1 MHRDI
6 LKASQWIQGGTDA
19 DRPLPVFRKRFE
31 APAEGKLFLEIT
43 ALGVYEAMLNGKRVG
58 DFVMAPGWTHYP
70 RRVQVQRYD
79 LSGML
84 KARNELV
91 VRLGRGWYGSK
102 LMVTPHDGRVPLAL
116 RAILVLEDDKG
127 ERPVM
132 GTDASWEWAE
142 GETLS
147 SSLYGGESVDCRR
160 RLRGWKPVSI
170 VKYPGVRLVP
180 QDGPEVLEQD
190 RLRPVKLLTTPKGER
205 VLDFGQNLTG
215 YVEIEVDG
223 KSGQELLLHHA
234 EILDPEGNFY
244 TENLRKAEAVYHAI
258 LKSGKQVLKPRFTFY
273 GFRYIRLTK
282 WEGEASP
289 DQFCAVVIHSQMERT
304 GRFVSGNALVNQ
316 LYHNAVWG
324 QKGNFVDVPTDC
336 PQRDERMGWTGDA
349 QAFIR
354 AACYNYD
361 ALSFY
366 RKWLR
371 DLELCQ
377 YPGGGVPHFIPSQMT
392 EQARLSKTTGCE
404 ENSAAW
410 ADAACICPWQLYLAY
425 GEKAVLKE
433 QFGSMKAWVD
443 CIRRTGENEALWD
456 SGFHFGDWLA
466 QDAPNA
472 AEGGCGGGTDKHLI
486 ATAMYANST
495 DLLVRAGKVLG
506 KDMRPYE
513 ELHGRIVKAFQKRF
527 MPGGKFELP
536 TQTACVLALEF
547 GLSKKPEETLNTLI
561 ELIRAAGN
569 KLQTGFVGTPYLL
582 HVLTRHGHARLAYD
596 LLLQEEA
603 PSWLH
608 SVLHGATTMWER
620 WDGIRADG
628 SLNTP
633 SMNSFNH
640 YAFGA
645 VADWLYGKAAGIE
658 PIEEAPGYQQ
668 VRIAPIPD
676 QRLGFV
682 QAELKTRHG
691 VIRSA
696 WAFTPGGLRYEITV
710 PEGVRAF
717 IQLHHHE
724 GWYGPGV
731 WHF

>member
-1 MHRDI
+1 MHKDI
-6 LKASQWIQGGTDA
+6 LKASTWIEGGRDA
-19 DRPLPVFRKRFE
+19 DRPLPVFRRRFS
-31 APAEGKLFLEIT
+31 AEKGDRLFLEIT
-43 ALGVYEAMLNGKRVG
+43 ALGVYEAVLNGKRVG

-79 LSGML
+79 ISGLL
-84 KARNELV
+84 KKNNELI

-102 LMVTPHDGRVPLAL
+102 LMVSPHDGRVPLAL
-116 RAILVLEDDKG
+116 RALIVQEDGQG
-127 ERPVM
+127 ERVLL
-132 GTDASWEWAE
+132 GTDAAWEWTE

-147 SSLYGGESVDCRR
+147 SSLYDGESVDGRR
-160 RLRGWKPVSI
+160 SLRGWKPAAE

-180 QDGPEVLEQD
+180 QDGPPILEQE
-190 RLRPVKLLTTPKGER
+190 RLRPVKLITTPKGER

-215 YVEIEVDG
+215 YVEISVTG
-223 KSGQELLLHHA
+223 QSGQELLLHHA
-234 EILDPEGNFY
+234 EILDQDGNFY
-244 TENLRKAEAVYHAI
+244 TENLRKAEQAYHAI
-258 LKSGKQVLKPRFTFY
+258 LKEGDQLLKPRFTFY
-273 GFRYIRLTK
+273 GFRYVRLTAF
-282 WEGEASP
+282 EGEPSL
-289 DQFCAVVIHSQMERT
+289 DQFTAVVIHSEMERT
-304 GRFVSGNALVNQ
+304 GRFVSGHPLVNQ

-336 PQRDERMGWTGDA
+336 PQRDERLGWTGDA

-361 ALSFY
+361 AQGFY

-371 DLELCQ
+371 DLALCQ
-377 YPGGGVPHFIPSQMT
+377 FPGGGVPHFVPSQMS
-392 EQARLSKTTGCE
+392 EAERLSKGPGCE

-425 GEKAVLKE
+425 GDKQVLKE
-433 QFGSMKAWVD
+433 QFSSMQAWVD
-443 CIRRTGENEALWD
+443 CIRRTGDTEALWD

-472 AEGGCGGGTDKHLI
+472 AAGGCGGGTDKHLI

-495 DLLVRAGKVLG
+495 DLLIRAGKVLG
-506 KDMRPYE
+506 KDMSEYE
-513 ELHGRIVKAFQKRF
+513 QLHGRIVKAFQKRF

-547 GLSKKPEETLNTLI
+547 GLSKKPEQTVETLVQ
-561 ELIRAAGN
+561 LIREAGN

-582 HVLTRHGHARLAYD
+582 HVLTRHGHAQLAYD

-608 SVLHGATTMWER
+608 SVLFGATTIWER
-620 WDGIRADG
+620 WDGIKADG
-628 SLNTP
+628 SINTP

-645 VADWLYGKAAGIE
+645 VVDWLYGKAAGIE
-658 PIEEAPGYQQ
+658 PIEEAPGYAQ
-668 VRIAPIPD
+668 VRIAPVPD
-676 QRLGFV
+676 KRLGFAR
-682 QAELKTRHG
+682 AELKTAHG
-691 VIRSA
+691 MIRSA
-696 WAFTPGGLRYEITV
+696 WAFTPGGLRYEIEV
-710 PEGVRAF
+710 PEGVRAH

-724 GWYGPGV
+724 GWYGPGR
-731 WHF
+731 WCF